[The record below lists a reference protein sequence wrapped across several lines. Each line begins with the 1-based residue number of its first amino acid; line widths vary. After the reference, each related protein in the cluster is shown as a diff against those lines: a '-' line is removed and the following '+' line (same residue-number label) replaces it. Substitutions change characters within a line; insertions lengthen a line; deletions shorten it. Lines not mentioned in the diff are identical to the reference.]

1 MNPVV
6 IDASVAIKWVVDEV
20 DSDAALAVLEG
31 GSLVSPDLLIAECAN
46 ILWKKVR
53 RGELTANEAITAAR
67 ILQQGD
73 IDILPTRHL
82 MDTATR
88 LAIDL
93 DHAAYDCIYL
103 ALAMEHECPMVTADD
118 RLRSKLARSSG
129 SGFSGEVLSMQQA
142 ASGRRQQVG
151 R

>member
-6 IDASVAIKWVVDEV
+6 IDASVAIKWVVDEG
-20 DSDAALAVLEG
+20 DSDAAVAVLG
-31 GSLVSPDLLIAECAN
+31 GRSLLSPDLLIAECAN

-53 RGELTANEAITAAR
+53 RRELTTDEAIIAAR
-67 ILQQGD
+67 TLQQAD

-93 DHAAYDCIYL
+93 NHAAYDCIYL
-103 ALAMEHECPMVTADD
+103 ALAMEHGCPLVTADD
-118 RLRSKLARSSG
+118 RLRRKLAQFAG
-129 SGFSGEVLSMQQA
+129 DGFSGEVLSMQQA
-142 ASGRRQQVG
+142 RITD
-151 R
+151 